1 MPKIDIDYSNTIIYK
16 ISCKDSAITDL
27 YIGHTT
33 NFVQRKHNHKQS
45 CINKKTNNYNCK
57 LYEVIRANGGWANWK
72 MEIIYFFDCKNH
84 YEARKKEQEY
94 FESLHATLNSI
105 EPFPKPN
112 TKPHPKLLVH
122 KIIKETLH
130 CKLCDVNLNNRTALE
145 QHNATKKHKKKMEVT
160 LTIVAEN
167 TNTISDFKYT
177 CKNCNFH
184 TNNKKDYNKHL
195 ITEKHK
201 KLLLIFEEQQKIEK
215 KGNFLC
221 KYCDYN
227 CSKNSEYI
235 KHLLTNKHINN
246 ASGNSNILKTEF
258 KCKKCDKKYLS
269 RKGLWGHNKTCESMI
284 KTETEEQPTVQDKPS
299 EEFIIIS
306 NMVTVLLKN
315 NTELQ
320 QQMAELIKQKNTL

>member
-221 KYCDYN
+221 NCGKSYTHSSGLSRHKYN
-227 CSKNSEYI
+227 C
-235 KHLLTNKHINN
+235 TFV
-246 ASGNSNILKTEF
+246 ANI
-258 KCKKCDKKYLS
+258 
-269 RKGLWGHNKTCESMI
+269 I
-284 KTETEEQPTVQDKPS
+284 QPTVQDKPS

-320 QQMAELIKQKNTL
+320 QQMAELHLPKRKMRQNHNYELYIL